1 MTGCEATR
9 FEWLLVKGDAES
21 VCWGEL
27 GPAIG
32 VCGGVSAPSK
42 LNIRSGRGGPGP
54 GVGGRGQGGP
64 PASDIMA
71 MGVVGGLGI
80 EMAVGAP
87 TVGVAVAVG
96 PARGVAMMAEVVD

>member
-1 MTGCEATR
+1 MKGYVENGCCG
-9 FEWLLVKGDAES
+9 K
-21 VCWGEL
+21 L

-32 VCGGVSAPSK
+32 VCGGVSEPSK
-42 LNIRSGRGGPGP
+42 LNIRSGRGGLGP

-87 TVGVAVAVG
+87 AVGVTVAVVA
-96 PARGVAMMAEVVD
+96 ARGVVMMAEAVD

>member
-1 MTGCEATR
+1 M
-9 FEWLLVKGDAES
+9 KGDTES
-21 VCWGEL
+21 GCCRKL

-32 VCGGVSAPSK
+32 VCGGVSDPSK

-71 MGVVGGLGI
+71 RGVVGGLGI
-80 EMAVGAP
+80 EMLAEAP
-87 TVGVAVAVG
+87 AVGVAVAVG
-96 PARGVAMMAEVVD
+96 AARGVVMMAGVVG